1 MMAEGM
7 MTESMMTEEEYDQ
20 LRSIYWEKVV
30 PLNEELQKMHKPRK
44 KVKVVLETFAVIVA
58 IVPFAF
64 L

>member
-1 MMAEGM
+1 MMTEGM

-44 KVKVVLETFAVIVA
+44 TSNVVL
-58 IVPFAF
+58 
-64 L
+64 